1 MLGVLGV
8 LEVQYRILGHSPP
21 DLLPHATG
29 LDVSLRGEVRTGW
42 RVGIAGG
49 DAVALIAVR
58 GLLLEKDT
66 NALLYGVWY
75 CREGYSAVS
84 AGLLS

>member
-1 MLGVLGV
+1 
-8 LEVQYRILGHSPP
+8 
-21 DLLPHATG
+21 
-29 LDVSLRGEVRTGW
+29 LRGEVRTGW